1 MTGERR
7 WRVVLG
13 LIVAAVLALVIGI
26 KAGHAAGLRAVAIG
40 IVAIV
45 AVLARTSI
53 AAEKDLPASR
63 PNTDPNAL
71 YLLGMVSYL
80 TGAIQAPMTAFVIVA
95 ELADAHGMII
105 PLMATAL
112 VAHTISR
119 VVCAKGIYHALSE
132 EFMPAGKDKS
142 G

>member
-63 PNTDPNAL
+63 PNTGSSAAS
-71 YLLGMVSYL
+71 G
-80 TGAIQAPMTAFVIVA
+80 
-95 ELADAHGMII
+95 
-105 PLMATAL
+105 
-112 VAHTISR
+112 
-119 VVCAKGIYHALSE
+119 VVR
-132 EFMPAGKDKS
+132 MPT
-142 G
+142 